1 MKDKQKMLELII
13 TSTYQLKMKVKTKHD
28 VCADGHHVLFLSYSY
43 KVRTFPHVFLHN
55 HFQTIKPYF
64 FLVKPYFPFLM
75 SYLFLKNK
83 S

>member
-1 MKDKQKMLELII
+1 MKDKQKMLEFII

-28 VCADGHHVLFLSYSY
+28 VCADGHHVLFLSYLY

-55 HFQTIKPYF
+55 HFQAIKPYF
-64 FLVKPYFPFLM
+64 FFVKPYFLF
-75 SYLFLKNK
+75 SYVLSLFKIK